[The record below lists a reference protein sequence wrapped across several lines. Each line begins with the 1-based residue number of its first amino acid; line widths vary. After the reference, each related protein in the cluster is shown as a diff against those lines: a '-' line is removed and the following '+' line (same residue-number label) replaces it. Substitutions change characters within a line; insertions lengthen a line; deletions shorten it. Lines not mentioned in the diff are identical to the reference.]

1 MAYVAEAPKD
11 RFRLSMLIYDTR
23 FRSITIQVIV
33 LILVLLFVG
42 WLADNTIQNLARKD
56 KDINFGFLWNRAGYD
71 IDQQLIPY
79 TNDSSHGRA
88 AVVGLLNTLVVAF
101 FGCIFA
107 TFIGVFAGVL
117 RLSNNWLIAR
127 IMTVYVEVF
136 RNVPLLLW
144 IILAFT
150 VFSET
155 RPEPK
160 DYKVTAP
167 MYEFVTQKMTAEG
180 EPPPADF
187 VITPRMVGKYAKEYP
202 EEFAS
207 AGLKAPEREIFFGT
221 VAVTNRGS
229 NIPMPLLTRPLGGIE
244 IAGVPINFSVL
255 AVLAVLAAS
264 IYASRL
270 LARRAAAVQEA
281 TGVRPVIWWKS
292 LSLIILPAAL
302 LLWAMG
308 LHWDVPGFATDEHGV
323 SKGFNIVGG
332 LNVAHSFTALLVA
345 LSLYTGAYIAEAVR
359 GGILAISRGQTE
371 AAYALGLRPGKTMRL
386 VILPQ
391 ALRVII
397 PPLISQYLNLTK
409 NTTLG
414 MAISY
419 LDLKGTLGGI
429 TLNQTG
435 RELECMLLMMLIYL
449 ILSLIISSLMNMF
462 NTAMKLKER

>member
-1 MAYVAEAPKD
+1 MTLVADAPKD
-11 RFRLSMLIYDTR
+11 SFRLSMLIYDTR
-23 FRSITIQVIV
+23 FRAITIQVIV
-33 LILVLLFVG
+33 LLLFLAGVG
-42 WLADNTIQNLARKD
+42 WLLNNTMENLAAKD
-56 KDINFGFLWNRAGYD
+56 KDINFAFLFNRAGYD

-79 TNDSSHGRA
+79 TNDSTHGRA
-88 AVVGLLNTLVVAF
+88 LVIGLLNTLAVAIV
-101 FGCIFA
+101 GCILA

-117 RLSNNWLIAR
+117 RLSKNWLVGR
-127 IMTVYVEVF
+127 LMTVYVEVF

-155 RPEPK
+155 MPEPK
-160 DYKVTAP
+160 DFKVTQAMVDGSAAP
-167 MYEFVTQKMTAEG
+167 IAEK
-180 EPPPADF
+180 
-187 VITPRMVGKYAKEYP
+187 T
-202 EEFAS
+202 
-207 AGLKAPEREIFFGT
+207 FFDSI
-221 VAVTNRGS
+221 AITNRGS
-229 NIPMPLLTRPLGGIE
+229 NVPMPLLTRPLGGFE
-244 IAGVPINFSVL
+244 VMGVPVNFSVL
-255 AVLAVLAAS
+255 ATFAVIIGS
-264 IYASRL
+264 IWVNRRL
-270 LARRAAAVQEA
+270 RARAKAIQEA
-281 TGVRPVIWWKS
+281 TGDRPTTWWKS
-292 LSLIILPAAL
+292 LLILFVPVVVL
-302 LLWAMG
+302 LIAMG
-308 LHWDVPGFATDEHGV
+308 LHWEVPAFPAGENGV
-323 SKGFNIVGG
+323 SKGFNFVGG
-332 LNVAHSFTALLVA
+332 MNIAHSFTALLIA

-359 GGILAISRGQTE
+359 AGILAISRGQTE
-371 AAYALGLRPGKTMRL
+371 AAYALGLRPGRTMSL
-386 VILPQ
+386 IILPQ